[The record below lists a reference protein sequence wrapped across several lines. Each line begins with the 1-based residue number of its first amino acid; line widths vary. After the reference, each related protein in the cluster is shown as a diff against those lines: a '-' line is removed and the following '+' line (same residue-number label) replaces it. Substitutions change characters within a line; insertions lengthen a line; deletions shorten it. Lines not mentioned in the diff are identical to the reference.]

1 MPSQITVVVPHWN
14 RAQLLERLLESL
26 AAQTLAPD
34 CILVADNNSTDLSSQ
49 VAARFGA
56 GFLTSTCNQGFAK
69 AVNRGIAAAATRWV
83 AILNNDVELDPTCL
97 EELRGQAEAANA
109 WFAAPRLLQS
119 GSSGRLDGCF
129 DLLARSGC
137 AWRAGHGS
145 PDGPPFDQPRAIFF
159 APLTA
164 ALFRRDVFERTGPLD
179 ELFESY
185 LEDVDLGLRCALAGL
200 RGIYVPSAV
209 ARHAGSATLGPWSPQ
224 MVELIARNQVLL
236 AAKHFPASY
245 RWRVAFG
252 QLLWGALAFRRGAGI
267 AWCKGRRAGL
277 RLRASVR
284 QASSPASQAALD
296 PILLESEA
304 EIRRLQ
310 QASSNDNYWRIYFGV
325 AS

>member
-14 RAQLLERLLESL
+14 RAQLLERLLASL

-34 CILVADNNSTDLSSQ
+34 RVLIADNNSTDLSGQ

-56 GFLTSTCNQGFAK
+56 EFLTSTYNQGFAK
-69 AVNRGIAAAATRWV
+69 AVNRGIAAASTRWV
-83 AILNNDVELDPTCL
+83 AIVNNDVELDPSCL
-97 EELRGQAEAANA
+97 QRLLSAAETAQA
-109 WFAAPRLLQS
+109 WFAAPRLLQP
-119 GSSGRLDGCF
+119 GAGGKLDGCF

-137 AWRAGHGS
+137 AWRAGHGA
-145 PDGPPFDQPRAIFF
+145 PDGPPFDEPRTISF

-164 ALFRRDVFERTGPLD
+164 ALFRRDTFDRTGPLD
-179 ELFESY
+179 ERFESY
-185 LEDVDLGLRCALAGL
+185 MEDVDLGLRCALAGL

-209 ARHAGSATLGPWSPQ
+209 ARHAGSATLGAWSPQ

-236 AAKHFPASY
+236 AAKHFPPSY
-245 RWRVAFG
+245 RWRTTFG
-252 QLLWGALAFRRGAGI
+252 QLLWGALAFRRSAGI
-267 AWCKGRRAGL
+267 SWYKGWRAGM
-277 RLRASVR
+277 RLRRSVR
-284 QASSPASQAALD
+284 ESSSPASRAALD

-310 QASSNDNYWRIYFGV
+310 ELTTRDTYWRAYFRV